1 MPVYFYVF
9 LINNFVRI
17 FNIQNTFKSNV
28 VGTTVMTT
36 YNNETY
42 RIDDIDENA
51 TPSSE
56 FTKKDGSK
64 MTYMQYYKEVR
75 ISHQLKRINYLNTI

>member
-1 MPVYFYVF
+1 M
-9 LINNFVRI
+9 
-17 FNIQNTFKSNV
+17 V
-28 VGTTVMTT
+28 VGTTIMTT

-42 RIDDIDENA
+42 RIDDVDEAA

-64 MTYMQYYKEVR
+64 MSYTAYYKEVC
-75 ISHQLKRINYLNTI
+75 ILNIFYCCNCNNCFLLGKYYN